1 MEISIQDL
9 ISLIALILSVTG
21 ILYTR
26 KNIKLTK
33 YIDTITN
40 QRIKWVDC
48 LRVDL
53 SKILSLAKLSKEYS
67 QTTESVENYLNSPE
81 SDEMDYEDRLELDES
96 LSDLRKNKNL
106 VLSKIQDIETLHL
119 IDLVLL
125 KLNTIDDCSLIMS
138 LESLQEIILH
148 RNYHLINNELIKSL
162 QNESK
167 LLLKNE
173 WERIKQETKNGR
185 EASKKRKI
193 KFWS

>member
-106 VLSKIQDIETLHL
+106 VLSK
-119 IDLVLL
+119 
-125 KLNTIDDCSLIMS
+125 M
-138 LESLQEIILH
+138 
-148 RNYHLINNELIKSL
+148 
-162 QNESK
+162 
-167 LLLKNE
+167 
-173 WERIKQETKNGR
+173 
-185 EASKKRKI
+185 
-193 KFWS
+193 

>member
-67 QTTESVENYLNSPE
+67 RTTESVENYLNSPE

>member
-125 KLNTIDDCSLIMS
+125 KLNTIDD
-138 LESLQEIILH
+138 
-148 RNYHLINNELIKSL
+148 
-162 QNESK
+162 
-167 LLLKNE
+167 
-173 WERIKQETKNGR
+173 G
-185 EASKKRKI
+185 
-193 KFWS
+193 